1 MNDVDAIWNALLT
14 IAVGSFMWWIRSM
27 KSEFQNVYDMIGD
40 IKARVATTREEIAK
54 EYVTKDEAQRDWQEI
69 MSRFDKVEEKLD
81 AVLQDK
87 NK

>member
-27 KSEFQNVYDMIGD
+27 KSEFQNFYDMIGD

-54 EYVTKDEAQRDWQEI
+54 EQVTKDEAQRDWQEI